1 MLGARLNVRRCGQ
14 VCQSWPRGLRA
25 CPELVTSPGRCPAAQ
40 PEVQC
45 VQSSSLKWWASAAIN
60 VGLVVFLSG
69 TLVLGA
75 VYGAADKINEGIGT
89 DR

>member
-1 MLGARLNVRRCGQ
+1 
-14 VCQSWPRGLRA
+14 
-25 CPELVTSPGRCPAAQ
+25 
-40 PEVQC
+40 VQC